1 MVCERTSPTIKNDRL
16 KNMKFTVDSS
26 VLTNS
31 VNWVSRSLS
40 TRPIMT
46 ALLGIVIDASKE
58 VTLSAS
64 DLETSAKSSFNA
76 DIKET
81 GRVLVPGRLL
91 SEISKNLPNKPVSF
105 NLDGTRVLVTAGS
118 AKFTLPTLPI
128 NEYPNLPNLPETSGT
143 VPSEIFATAVNQVAI
158 AAGKDD
164 SLPTLTGIHVDIN
177 KESITLAA
185 TDRYRL
191 AVREINWTPNDP
203 EITTSALLRARTL
216 AEAARTI
223 ANTKTVTVAIAPTT
237 SNERLVGFASEAKT
251 MTSRQ
256 LDGTFPPYRHLL
268 PSESI
273 ATAVIEVAK
282 LLDSVRRVAL
292 VTDKTVPLRL
302 KFKNNSLQ
310 LEAGTGDDAQATEEL
325 EIIYEGEA
333 IDIAFNPTFLT
344 DGLNAIGTTY
354 VNIAFTGSNKPA
366 MLSGKNKVDGE
377 IDSTYR
383 YLLMPMRYAS

>member
-1 MVCERTSPTIKNDRL
+1 
-16 KNMKFTVDSS
+16 MKFVVDSAT
-26 VLTNS
+26 LTDS

-46 ALLGIVIDASKE
+46 ALLGIVIDVSGD

-64 DLETSAKSSFNA
+64 DLETSAQSSFSA
-76 DIKET
+76 EIKEK

-91 SEISKNLPNKPVSF
+91 AEISRALPNKPVSF
-105 NLDGTRVLVTAGS
+105 TLDGNRVLVTAGS

-128 NEYPNLPNLPETSGT
+128 NEYPNLPTMPETSGEIA
-143 VPSEIFATAVNQVAI
+143 SDIFATAVNQVAV
-158 AAGKDD
+158 AAGRDD

-177 KESITLAA
+177 KETITLAA

-191 AVREINWTPNDP
+191 AVREINWTPNNP
-203 EITTSALLRARTL
+203 EETTTALLRARTL
-216 AEAARTI
+216 ADAARTI
-223 ANTKTVTVAIAPTT
+223 SSTKNISFAVAPNT
-237 SNERLVGFASEAKT
+237 SNERLIGFTTEQKS

-273 ATAVIEVAK
+273 ATAVVEVAT

-302 KFKNNSLQ
+302 KFNNNSLQ
-310 LEAGTGDDAQATEEL
+310 LEAGAGDDAQATEE
-325 EIIYEGEA
+325 IQISYIGEP

-344 DGLNAIGTTY
+344 DGLNALGTTY

-366 MLSGKNKVDGE
+366 VLSGKNKVDGE
-377 IDSTYR
+377 IDGTYR

>member
-1 MVCERTSPTIKNDRL
+1 
-16 KNMKFTVDSS
+16 MKFSVDSAA
-26 VLTNS
+26 LTDS

-46 ALLGIVIDASKE
+46 ALLGIVIDVQKD

-64 DLETSAKSSFNA
+64 DLETSAKSSFDA

-91 SEISKNLPNKPVSF
+91 TEISKALPNKTVNFVLEGS
-105 NLDGTRVLVTAGS
+105 RVQVTAGS
-118 AKFTLPTLPI
+118 AKFTLPTLPL
-128 NEYPNLPNLPETSGT
+128 NEYPNLPNLPETTGAIA
-143 VPSEIFATAVNQVAI
+143 SELFATAVNQVAV
-158 AAGKDD
+158 AAGRDD
-164 SLPTLTGIHVDIN
+164 SLPTLTGIHIDIN

-203 EITTSALLRARTL
+203 ELTTTALLRARTL
-216 AEAARTI
+216 ADAARTI
-223 ANTKTVTVAIAPTT
+223 ANTKSVSIAIAPTT
-237 SNERLVGFASEAKT
+237 SNERLVGFASESKT

-256 LDGTFPPYRHLL
+256 LDGSFPPYRHLL
-268 PSESI
+268 PSDSS
-273 ATAVIEVAK
+273 ANAVIEVAK

-302 KFKNNSLQ
+302 KFNNNKLQ
-310 LEAGTGDDAQATEEL
+310 LEAGAGDEAQATEDL
-325 EIIYEGEA
+325 EIIYSGEA

-344 DGLNAIGTTY
+344 DGLTALGTAY

-366 MLSGKNKVDGE
+366 MLTGKSKADGAVD
-377 IDSTYR
+377 SSFR